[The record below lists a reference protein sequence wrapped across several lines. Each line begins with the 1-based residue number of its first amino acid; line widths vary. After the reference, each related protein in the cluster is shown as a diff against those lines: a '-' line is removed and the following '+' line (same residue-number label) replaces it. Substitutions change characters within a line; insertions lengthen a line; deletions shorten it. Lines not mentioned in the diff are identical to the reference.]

1 MNEEK
6 YITECIES
14 IIGFDYP
21 REYLEVI
28 FVDGMSCDNT
38 IQIIK
43 SFMDEYP
50 CIRLL
55 KNEKKI
61 VPISMNIGIKSS
73 IGDYICR
80 LDAHAKYPTD
90 YLSKLLEWSE
100 KLNADNVGAVCKTEI
115 KSEKNT
121 AKAIQFVMSDKF
133 GVGNSL
139 FRIGIDEPLEVDTV
153 PFGFYKKELARGISN
168 NCFGSDSIFERIYD
182 KNAWIIF
189 LGTDMQSCTF
199 VHRCEELANV
209 PYRFYKKFSGH
220 ILGKKKKA
228 IELLYYC
235 RYKNKYK
242 NYDNGNTDNSKLEKV
257 LLKKKYLIKP
267 FKEFDISGI
276 KAVDLQ
282 SYLVNKLKKKPFYL
296 LKENGK

>member
-1 MNEEK
+1 MFKNYIELSLKKIGVKKNDTIFIHTDIVNLPIYHHKTRNIKKKIELICSYIFESLIRVVSDKGTIIAPTFNYDFCKTKKFSHK
-6 YITECIES
+6 YTPSQEGIFT
-14 IIGFDYP
+14 
-21 REYLEVI
+21 EYL
-28 FVDGMSCDNT
+28 
-38 IQIIK
+38 
-43 SFMDEYP
+43 
-50 CIRLL
+50 R
-55 KNEKKI
+55 KKKHT
-61 VPISMNIGIKSS
+61 VRTTNPIHS
-73 IGDYICR
+73 
-80 LDAHAKYPTD
+80 
-90 YLSKLLEWSE
+90 
-100 KLNADNVGAVCKTEI
+100 V
-115 KSEKNT
+115 
-121 AKAIQFVMSDKF
+121 AI
-133 GVGNSL
+133 
-139 FRIGIDEPLEVDTV
+139 
-153 PFGFYKKELARGISN
+153 FGFYKKELARGISN

-242 NYDNGNTDNSKLEKV
+242 NYDNGNTDHSKLEKV

-282 SYLVNKLKKKPFYL
+282 NYLVNKLKKKPFYL